1 VGQAL
6 HQLPGKARAGVAV
19 SLRSPPIFDSLQQLT
34 FGYILSLFIRENGV
48 GFRGVAGRFNFEN
61 RVGGWLSGAG
71 DALVSVFFPAGCR
84 LCERLL
90 LQASTLPICEGCLGS
105 FPALGGAGCERC
117 GQPLATWSLSGARE
131 AGPAE
136 GLLCP
141 ECQARTYGF
150 DRARSYALYKGAIV
164 RAIVL
169 LKFEDMEPLGRWFAE
184 RLVEVARREA
194 ISVDVVVPVPLHRQR
209 ERERGYNQADL
220 IAKPLA
226 RKLGLAYRAVLLTR
240 TKPRPDKHILSLE
253 ERWDSVR
260 GAFAT
265 RPGTKV
271 DNLRVLLV
279 DDVMT
284 TGATLDAAARTLRDA
299 GAKSVIG
306 LTVARAARHPA
317 VGSGESNP
325 RDAR

>member
-1 VGQAL
+1 
-6 HQLPGKARAGVAV
+6 VAV
-19 SLRSPPIFDSLQQLT
+19 RIT
-34 FGYILSLFIRENGV
+34 FEK
-48 GFRGVAGRFNFEN
+48 

-84 LCERLL
+84 LCDRLL
-90 LQASTLPICEGCLGS
+90 IRASAVPICDECLAS
-105 FPALGGAGCERC
+105 FPALGGALCGTC
-117 GQPLATWSLSGARE
+117 GQPLGAWSLGHDLKKE
-131 AGPAE
+131 QAE
-136 GLLCP
+136 SLVCP
-141 ECQARTYGF
+141 ECRGRSYGF
-150 DRARSYALYKGAIV
+150 DRARSYALYKGALI
-164 RAIVL
+164 RAIML
-169 LKFEDMEPLGRWFAE
+169 LKFERIEPLGRWFAE
-184 RLVEVARREA
+184 RLTEVARREA
-194 ISVDVVVPVPLHRQR
+194 MLGAVDTVVPVPLHRHR

-226 RKLGLAYRAVLLTR
+226 HQLGLPYRAVLLVR

-265 RPGTKV
+265 RAGSKV

-284 TGATLDAAARTLRDA
+284 TGATLDAAARALRGA

-325 RDAR
+325 RDAQ

>member
-1 VGQAL
+1 
-6 HQLPGKARAGVAV
+6 VA
-19 SLRSPPIFDSLQQLT
+19 SRYTLQKSAAEWFT
-34 FGYILSLFIRENGV
+34 
-48 GFRGVAGRFNFEN
+48 
-61 RVGGWLSGAG
+61 GAG

-90 LQASTLPICEGCLGS
+90 LRASTLPICAECLGS
-105 FPALGGAGCERC
+105 FPAIGGPVCDGC
-117 GQPLATWSLSGARE
+117 GQPLAAWSLGREQDATELGA
-131 AGPAE
+131 
-136 GLLCP
+136 LTCP
-141 ECQARTYGF
+141 ECQTRNYGF
-150 DRARSYALYKGAIV
+150 DRARSYALYKGGLV
-164 RAIVL
+164 RAIVM
-169 LKFEDMEPLGRWFAE
+169 LKFERIEPLGRWFSQRLAE
-184 RLVEVARREA
+184 VVRREGITA
-194 ISVDVVVPVPLHRQR
+194 DVVVPVPLHRQR

-226 RKLGLAYRAVLLTR
+226 RQLGLPYRAVLLTR

-253 ERWDSVR
+253 ERWESVR

-265 RPGTKV
+265 RSGSKV

-284 TGATLDAAARTLRDA
+284 TGATLDAAARALRGA

>member
-1 VGQAL
+1 MA
-6 HQLPGKARAGVAV
+6 
-19 SLRSPPIFDSLQQLT
+19 D
-34 FGYILSLFIRENGV
+34 
-48 GFRGVAGRFNFEN
+48 RFEK

-84 LCERLL
+84 PCERLL
-90 LQASTLPICEGCLGS
+90 LQASAVPICEECLGS
-105 FPALGGAGCERC
+105 FAALGGAGCEKC
-117 GQPLATWSLSGARE
+117 GQPVATWSLGGPGDARS
-131 AGPAE
+131 AD

-141 ECQARTYGF
+141 VCQERTYGF
-150 DRARSYALYKGAIV
+150 DRVRSYALYQGTIV
-164 RAIVL
+164 RGIILV
-169 LKFEDMEPLGRWFAE
+169 KFERMEPLGRWFAE
-184 RLVEVARREA
+184 RLIEVARREA
-194 ISVDVVVPVPLHRQR
+194 ISVDIVVPVPLHRQR

-226 RKLGLAYRAVLLTR
+226 RRLGLPYRAVLLTR

-265 RPGTKV
+265 RPGSKV

-284 TGATLDAAARTLRDA
+284 TGATLDAAARALRDA

-325 RDAR
+325 RDAQ

>member
-1 VGQAL
+1 MA
-6 HQLPGKARAGVAV
+6 AR
-19 SLRSPPIFDSLQQLT
+19 FT
-34 FGYILSLFIRENGV
+34 FEK
-48 GFRGVAGRFNFEN
+48 
-61 RVGGWLSGAG
+61 RVGAWLSGAS
-71 DALVSVFFPAGCR
+71 DALVSVLFPAGCR
-84 LCERLL
+84 LCERVLAH
-90 LQASTLPICEGCLGS
+90 ASTVPICEECLGS
-105 FPALGGAGCERC
+105 FLALGGALCETC
-117 GQPLATWSLSGARE
+117 GQPLAAWSLGGERATESSV
-131 AGPAE
+131 
-136 GLLCP
+136 CP
-141 ECQARTYGF
+141 ECQNRGYGF
-150 DRARSYALYKGAIV
+150 DRARSYALYQAELV

-169 LKFEDMEPLGRWFAE
+169 LKFERVEPLARWFAG
-184 RLVEVARREA
+184 RLAEVARNQGLEA
-194 ISVDVVVPVPLHRQR
+194 DIVVPVPLHRQR

-226 RKLGLAYRAVLLTR
+226 RKLGLPYRAVLLVR

-284 TGATLDAAARTLRDA
+284 TGATLDACARALRGA

-306 LTVARAARHPA
+306 LTVARAARHP
-317 VGSGESNP
+317 S
-325 RDAR
+325 

>member
-1 VGQAL
+1 MA
-6 HQLPGKARAGVAV
+6 AR
-19 SLRSPPIFDSLQQLT
+19 FT
-34 FGYILSLFIRENGV
+34 FEK
-48 GFRGVAGRFNFEN
+48 
-61 RVGGWLSGAG
+61 RVGAWMSGAG
-71 DALVSVFFPAGCR
+71 DALVSVLFPAGCR
-84 LCERLL
+84 LCERVLVH
-90 LQASTLPICEGCLGS
+90 ASTVPICEECLGS
-105 FPALGGAGCERC
+105 FPSLGGAACETC
-117 GQPLATWSLSGARE
+117 GQPLAAWSLGGTRE
-131 AGPAE
+131 EHAAE
-136 GLLCP
+136 GLVCP
-141 ECQARTYGF
+141 ECQSREYGF
-150 DRARSYALYKGAIV
+150 DRARSYAIYKAGLV

-169 LKFEDMEPLGRWFAE
+169 LKFERVEPLGRWFAE
-184 RLVEVARREA
+184 RLAEVVRREGIA
-194 ISVDVVVPVPLHRQR
+194 ADVVVPVPLHRQR
-209 ERERGYNQADL
+209 EQERGYNQADL

-226 RKLGLAYRAVLLTR
+226 RKLGLPYRAVLLVR

-265 RPGTKV
+265 RPGTQV

-284 TGATLDAAARTLRDA
+284 TGATLDACAKALRGA

-306 LTVARAARHPA
+306 LTVARAARHPV

>member
-1 VGQAL
+1 VA
-6 HQLPGKARAGVAV
+6 AR
-19 SLRSPPIFDSLQQLT
+19 FT
-34 FGYILSLFIRENGV
+34 FEK
-48 GFRGVAGRFNFEN
+48 
-61 RVGGWLSGAG
+61 RVGAWLSGAS
-71 DALVSVFFPAGCR
+71 DALASVLFPAGCR
-84 LCERLL
+84 LCERVLVR
-90 LQASTLPICEGCLGS
+90 ASTVPICEECLGS
-105 FPALGGAGCERC
+105 FLALGGALCETC
-117 GQPLATWSLSGARE
+117 GQPWAAWSLGGERATESSV
-131 AGPAE
+131 
-136 GLLCP
+136 CP
-141 ECQARTYGF
+141 ECQNRGYGF
-150 DRARSYALYKGAIV
+150 DRARSYALYQAELV

-169 LKFEDMEPLGRWFAE
+169 LKFERVEPLARWLAGRLAE
-184 RLVEVARREA
+184 LVRKEGLAA
-194 ISVDVVVPVPLHRQR
+194 DIVVPVPLHRQR

-226 RKLGLAYRAVLLTR
+226 RKLGLPYRAVLLVR

-284 TGATLDAAARTLRDA
+284 TGATLDACARALRGA

-306 LTVARAARHPA
+306 LTVARAARHP
-317 VGSGESNP
+317 S
-325 RDAR
+325 